1 MALLL
6 RVVNEGEHVVVNQ
19 VVEEVNPPVEV
30 GFDNCGTTPDPN
42 FSFNEGKPR
51 MHLNLPC
58 DLQID
63 FAFAF
68 LYYIKWLGV
77 SKNLIGA
84 LPTLF
89 FHIYLVTSFNS

>member
-6 RVVNEGEHVVVNQ
+6 CVVNESENLVVNQ

-30 GFDNCGTTPDPN
+30 GFDICGTSLEPDYSN
-42 FSFNEGKPR
+42 NQGKPR

-63 FAFAF
+63 FAFGF
-68 LYYIKWLGV
+68 SLL
-77 SKNLIGA
+77 
-84 LPTLF
+84 
-89 FHIYLVTSFNS
+89 H